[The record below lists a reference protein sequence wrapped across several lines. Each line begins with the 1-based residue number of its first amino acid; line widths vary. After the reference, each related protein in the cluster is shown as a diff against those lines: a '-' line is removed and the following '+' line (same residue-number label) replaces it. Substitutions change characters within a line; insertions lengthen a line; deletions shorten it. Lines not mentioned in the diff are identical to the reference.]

1 MQQKELYQ
9 RLQALEQQKQN
20 IENEIYHLKQ
30 SIEKLS
36 PFTKTQKVQLFKSLF
51 VTRDDVYAT
60 HWVSKDGSKKGYAP
74 ATYTFRGNDY
84 IPINDEI
91 IQRHLEGKIRLG
103 SYAIVSQVMSK
114 FLVIDLD
121 KASFI
126 EDSRAI
132 YKICQELKLN
142 PLIEISKSGN
152 GIHIWFFFDT
162 LVRASDARRLGDILI
177 TKAMNIASGI
187 DMNSYDRLFPTQDFV
202 APDALGNLVA
212 LPLHFGSRQENKT
225 VFIDIQTLQPFD
237 EQWQILQNIQKI
249 TAKQLSTLIT
259 NHIISNPN
267 RDETL
272 MPWEIKEVKPTLF
285 PKRVKATLFD
295 ALHIEKL
302 ELSKAL
308 LSKLQRFSS
317 FYNPEFYIRQNLR
330 KSTYNI
336 PRVIS
341 LYEQNERYVILPRG
355 LTKKVKSYFRAN
367 GVEFI
372 IEDRRITNKIKK
384 PNFSLMLKDEQKEAF
399 SAIMKN
405 NYALLIAPPG
415 FGKTAVASAI
425 IAKRAINTLI
435 LIHKTTLLEQWA
447 ERLSEYF
454 SVDIKTVG
462 MLGKGKKRI
471 TSNIDIAT
479 LQSLKN
485 RPEMIE
491 NYTQIIVDEVHH
503 IPAVSFEIPLK
514 RFRGKY
520 IVGLSATP
528 KRKDGMHPIMFMLCG
543 EIAYELKAKKRP
555 IHQLKTVNTSF
566 DTFQDSFAEI
576 LNEIMEDEDRNK
588 LIVEEIL
595 KLKDRNILVLS
606 ERIEHLNMLYH
617 YLDAKKI
624 NSLLL
629 HGGLSHKVQKKA
641 LKDAPNHSIILSTSS
656 YVGEGIDF
664 PHLDTIVFT
673 MPISY
678 VGRIVQYLGR
688 VGRRGQ
694 KCLAIDFVDENVAM
708 LKSSLGKRLKGYKEM
723 GYQVKD
729 ENRLF

>member
-30 SIEKLS
+30 VIEKLS
-36 PFTKTQKVQLFKSLF
+36 PFSKTQKIQLFKSLF
-51 VTRDDVYAT
+51 IVRDDVYAT
-60 HWVSKDGSKKGYAP
+60 HWISKDGSKKGYAP
-74 ATYTFRGNDY
+74 ATYTFRGSDY
-84 IPINDEI
+84 IPITDEI

-103 SYAIVSQVMSK
+103 SYAITSQVMTR

-121 KASFI
+121 KSSFI
-126 EDSRAI
+126 EDGRAI
-132 YKICQELKLN
+132 YKICKELKLD

-152 GIHIWFFFDT
+152 GIHIWLFFDS
-162 LVRASDARRLGDILI
+162 LVRASDVRRLGDIII
-177 TKAMNIASGI
+177 TKAMDIANGI
-187 DMNSYDRLFPTQDFV
+187 DMRSYDRLFPTQDFV

-212 LPLHFGSRQENKT
+212 LPLHFGSRQEKKT
-225 VFIDIQTLQPFD
+225 VFIDIETLQPFVD
-237 EQWQILQNIQKI
+237 QWQILRNVQKI
-249 TAKQLSTLIT
+249 TAEQLSRLIT
-259 NHIISNPN
+259 NHIIANPN
-267 RDETL
+267 REETL
-272 MPWEIKEVKPTLF
+272 MPWEIKELKPILF
-285 PKRVKATLFD
+285 PKRLKSTLFE

-308 LSKLQRFSS
+308 LTQLQRFAS
-317 FYNPEFYIRQNLR
+317 FSNPEFYIRQNLR
-330 KSTYNI
+330 KSTYNT
-336 PRVIS
+336 PRIIS
-341 LYEQNERYVILPRG
+341 LYEQNERYIILPRG
-355 LTKKVKSYFRAN
+355 LTEKIKSYFRAN
-367 GVEFI
+367 GVKFV
-372 IEDRRITNKIKK
+372 IEDKRIMKKMKK
-384 PNFSLMLKDEQKEAF
+384 PNFSLTLRTEQEKALL
-399 SAIMKN
+399 ATMKN
-405 NYALLIAPPG
+405 NYALLIAPPS
-415 FGKTAVASAI
+415 FGKTAIASAI
-425 IAKRAINTLI
+425 IAKRAVNTLI

-447 ERLSEYF
+447 ERLSKYF
-454 SVDIKTVG
+454 GVDIKTIG

-479 LQSLKN
+479 LQSLRN

-503 IPAVSFEIPLK
+503 IPAVSFEVPLK

-520 IVGLSATP
+520 IIGLSATP

-543 EIAYELKAKKRP
+543 EIAHEVKEKKRQ

-566 DTFQDSFAEI
+566 DSFQDNFAEI
-576 LNEIMEDEDRNK
+576 LNEIMEDEDRNR
-588 LIVEEIL
+588 LIIEEIV
-595 KLKDRNILVLS
+595 KLKDRNLLVLS

-624 NSLLL
+624 SSLLL
-629 HGGLSHKVQKKA
+629 HGGLSHKVQKEA

-656 YVGEGIDF
+656 YVGEGLDF
-664 PHLDTIVFT
+664 SHLDTIVFT

-678 VGRIVQYLGR
+678 VGRMVQYLGR

-694 KCLAIDFVDENVAM
+694 ECLAIDFVDRNVTM
-708 LKSSLGKRLKGYKEM
+708 LKSSFRKRLRGYKEM
-723 GYQVKD
+723 GYSVRD